1 MLAVTDPRGG
11 KVAREGGRRRYKP
24 VRGWAVAPVASP
36 SMAPTRNAIIAGTGL
51 IGGSVG
57 MALRK
62 AGWHV
67 TGIEPDA
74 ERAEAAV
81 AAGAVDVIGE
91 AGPCDLAVAAT
102 PPSSLAAV
110 VQQLLD
116 AGEAIVTD
124 VGTVKG
130 PVVAAVSDPRFVG
143 GHPMAGSEQDG
154 LTGADPDLFRDA
166 VWVLTPTGTT
176 DDAALAQVRE
186 VVSGLGAQ
194 VIALAPERHDALVAV
209 VSHVPHLTAAV
220 LMRIAEERSTEHRA
234 LLRLAAGGF
243 RDMTRVA
250 AGHPAIWPEICA
262 ENRTAITDVLDELL
276 DELVEMRLIVSGGD
290 RDELLA
296 RLEAARDSRRSLSV
310 GAPDLSRLTEVR
322 IAIRDQKGEL
332 ARITTLAAD
341 LDVNIYDLE
350 IAHSAEGPRGVV
362 LAVVES
368 DGAEQFAQ
376 GLVEAGYRP
385 SLNPLE

>member
-1 MLAVTDPRGG
+1 
-11 KVAREGGRRRYKP
+11 
-24 VRGWAVAPVASP
+24 
-36 SMAPTRNAIIAGTGL
+36 
-51 IGGSVG
+51 

-62 AGWHV
+62 TGWHV

-116 AGEAIVTD
+116 AGAAIVTD
-124 VGTVKG
+124 VGSVKS

-176 DDAALAQVRE
+176 DDAALAEVRE
-186 VVSGLGAQ
+186 VVSHLGAQ

-220 LMRIAEERSTEHRA
+220 LMRIAEGRSSEHRA

-290 RDELLA
+290 RDELLT

-310 GAPDLSRLTEVR
+310 GAPDPSRLTEVR
-322 IAIRDQKGEL
+322 IPIRDQKGEL

-362 LAVVES
+362 LAVAES
-368 DGAEQFAQ
+368 TGAEQFAR

>member
-1 MLAVTDPRGG
+1 
-11 KVAREGGRRRYKP
+11 
-24 VRGWAVAPVASP
+24 
-36 SMAPTRNAIIAGTGL
+36 
-51 IGGSVG
+51 

-102 PPSSLAAV
+102 PPSSLPAV

-116 AGEAIVTD
+116 AGATIVTD
-124 VGTVKG
+124 VGSVKA
-130 PVVAAVSDPRFVG
+130 PVVAAVSDPRFIG

-154 LTGADPDLFRDA
+154 LTGAHPDLFRDA

-176 DDAALAQVRE
+176 DDAALAEVRE
-186 VVSGLGAQ
+186 VVSQLGAQ

-220 LMRIAEERSTEHRA
+220 LMRIAEGRSTEHRA

-262 ENRTAITDVLDELL
+262 ENRAAITDVLDELL

-296 RLEAARDSRRSLSV
+296 RLEAARDSRRSLAV

-368 DGAEQFAQ
+368 DGAEQFTQ

>member
-1 MLAVTDPRGG
+1 MG
-11 KVAREGGRRRYKP
+11 
-24 VRGWAVAPVASP
+24 P
-36 SMAPTRNAIIAGTGL
+36 SRTAIIAGMGL
-51 IGGSVG
+51 IGGSMG

-67 TGIEPDA
+67 TGLEPDA

-81 AAGAVDVIGE
+81 AAGAVDLIGE
-91 AGPCDLAVAAT
+91 PGPCDLAVAAT
-102 PPSSLAAV
+102 PPASLAAV

-116 AGEAIVTD
+116 AGAAVVTD
-124 VGTVKG
+124 VGSVKA
-130 PVVAAVSDPRFVG
+130 PVAAAVTDPRFVG

-154 LTGADPDLFRDA
+154 LAGADPDLFRDA
-166 VWVLTPTGTT
+166 VWVLTPTATT
-176 DDAALAQVRE
+176 DDAALAFVRE
-186 VVSGLGAQ
+186 VVSQLGAQ

-220 LMRIAEERSTEHRA
+220 LMRIAEGRATEHRA

-250 AGHPAIWPEICA
+250 AGHPAIWPDICV
-262 ENRTAITDVLDELL
+262 ENRAAITDVLDELL
-276 DELVEMRLIVSGGD
+276 DELVEMRLIVSDGD
-290 RDELLA
+290 RAELLA
-296 RLEAARDSRRSLSV
+296 RLEAARDSRRSLSA
-310 GAPDLSRLTEVR
+310 GAPEPSRLTEVR

-362 LAVVES
+362 LAVVQS
-368 DGAEQFAQ
+368 DSAEQFAR
-376 GLVEAGYRP
+376 GLAEAGYRP

>member
-1 MLAVTDPRGG
+1 
-11 KVAREGGRRRYKP
+11 
-24 VRGWAVAPVASP
+24 
-36 SMAPTRNAIIAGTGL
+36 
-51 IGGSVG
+51 

-81 AAGAVDVIGE
+81 AAGAVDVIGG

-116 AGEAIVTD
+116 AGAAIVTD
-124 VGTVKG
+124 VGSVKA
-130 PVVAAVSDPRFVG
+130 PVVAAVSDPRFIG

-154 LTGADPDLFRDA
+154 LTGADPELFRDA

-176 DDAALAQVRE
+176 DDAALAEVRE
-186 VVSGLGAQ
+186 VVSQLGAQ

-220 LMRIAEERSTEHRA
+220 LMRIAEGRSTEHRA

-290 RDELLA
+290 RAELLA
-296 RLEAARDSRRSLSV
+296 RLEAARDSRRSLAV

-368 DGAEQFAQ
+368 TGAEQFAQ

>member
-1 MLAVTDPRGG
+1 
-11 KVAREGGRRRYKP
+11 
-24 VRGWAVAPVASP
+24 
-36 SMAPTRNAIIAGTGL
+36 MAPSRTAIIAGIGL

-62 AGWHV
+62 SGWHV
-67 TGIEPDA
+67 IGIDPDA

-81 AAGAVDVIGE
+81 AAGAVDAIGE
-91 AGPCDLAVAAT
+91 PGPCELAVAAT
-102 PPSSLAAV
+102 PPASLAAV

-116 AGEAIVTD
+116 AGAAIVTD
-124 VGTVKG
+124 VGSVKA
-130 PVVAAVSDPRFVG
+130 PVCAAVTDPRFVG

-154 LTGADPDLFRDA
+154 LTGADPDLFREA
-166 VWVLTPTGTT
+166 VWVLTPTETT
-176 DDAALAQVRE
+176 DDSTLAEVRE
-186 VVSGLGAQ
+186 VVSQLGAQ
-194 VIALAPERHDALVAV
+194 AIALAPERHDALVAV

-220 LMRIAEERSTEHRA
+220 LMRIAEGRSIEHRA

-250 AGHPAIWPEICA
+250 AGHPAIWPEICV
-262 ENRTAITDVLDELL
+262 ENRSAITDVLDELL
-276 DELVEMRLIVSGGD
+276 DELVEMRLIVAGGD
-290 RDELLA
+290 RQELLA
-296 RLEAARDSRRSLSV
+296 RLEAARESRRSLSV
-310 GAPDLSRLTEVR
+310 GAPEPSRLTEVR

-350 IAHSAEGPRGVV
+350 IAHSAEGPRGVA
-362 LAVVES
+362 LAVVQS
-368 DGAEQFAQ
+368 DRAEQFAQ
-376 GLVEAGYRP
+376 ALVEAGYRP

>member
-1 MLAVTDPRGG
+1 M
-11 KVAREGGRRRYKP
+11 
-24 VRGWAVAPVASP
+24 SP
-36 SMAPTRNAIIAGTGL
+36 SRTAIIAGTGL

-67 TGIEPDA
+67 IGIEPDVD
-74 ERAEAAV
+74 RAEAAV
-81 AAGAVDVIGE
+81 SAGAVDLIGE
-91 AGPCDLAVAAT
+91 PGPCDLAVAAT
-102 PPSSLAAV
+102 PPASLAAV
-110 VQQLLD
+110 AQQLLD
-116 AGEAIVTD
+116 AGAAIVTD
-124 VGTVKG
+124 VGSVKA
-130 PVVAAVSDPRFVG
+130 PVVTAVTDPRFVG

-154 LTGADPDLFRDA
+154 LEGADPELFRDA
-166 VWVLTPTGTT
+166 VWVLTPTEST
-176 DDAALAQVRE
+176 DDGALAEVRE

-220 LMRIAEERSTEHRA
+220 LMRIAEGRSTEHRA

-262 ENRTAITDVLDELL
+262 ENRAAITDVLDELL

-290 RDELLA
+290 REELLA

-310 GAPDLSRLTEVR
+310 GAPDASRLTEVR

-341 LDVNIYDLE
+341 LDVNIFDLE

-368 DGAEQFAQ
+368 DGAEQFAR

>member
-1 MLAVTDPRGG
+1 
-11 KVAREGGRRRYKP
+11 
-24 VRGWAVAPVASP
+24 
-36 SMAPTRNAIIAGTGL
+36 MAPTRSAIIAGTGL

-116 AGEAIVTD
+116 AGAAIVTD
-124 VGTVKG
+124 VGSVKA

-362 LAVVES
+362 VAVVES

>member
-1 MLAVTDPRGG
+1 MG
-11 KVAREGGRRRYKP
+11 
-24 VRGWAVAPVASP
+24 P
-36 SMAPTRNAIIAGTGL
+36 SRTAMIAGTGL

-74 ERAEAAV
+74 ERAEAAL
-81 AAGAVDVIGE
+81 AAGAVDLIGE
-91 AGPCDLAVAAT
+91 PGPCDLAVAAT
-102 PPSSLAAV
+102 PPASLAAV

-116 AGEAIVTD
+116 AGAAVVTD
-124 VGTVKG
+124 VGSVKA
-130 PVVAAVSDPRFVG
+130 PVAAAVSDPRFVG

-154 LTGADPDLFRDA
+154 VTGADPDLFRDA
-166 VWVLTPTGTT
+166 VWVLTPTATT
-176 DDAALAQVRE
+176 DDAALAGVRE
-186 VVSGLGAQ
+186 VVSQFGAQ

-220 LMRIAEERSTEHRA
+220 LMRIAEGRSSEHRA

-250 AGHPAIWPEICA
+250 AGHPAIWPEICV
-262 ENRTAITDVLDELL
+262 ENRVAITDVLDELL

-290 RDELLA
+290 HAELLA
-296 RLEAARDSRRSLSV
+296 RLEAARDSRRSLSA
-310 GAPDLSRLTEVR
+310 GAPEPSRLTEVR

-362 LAVVES
+362 LAVVQS
-368 DGAEQFAQ
+368 DSAEQFAR
-376 GLVEAGYRP
+376 GLAEAGYRP

>member
-1 MLAVTDPRGG
+1 
-11 KVAREGGRRRYKP
+11 
-24 VRGWAVAPVASP
+24 
-36 SMAPTRNAIIAGTGL
+36 MAPTRSAIIAGTGL

-116 AGEAIVTD
+116 AGAAIVTD
-124 VGTVKG
+124 VGSVKA

>member
-1 MLAVTDPRGG
+1 
-11 KVAREGGRRRYKP
+11 
-24 VRGWAVAPVASP
+24 
-36 SMAPTRNAIIAGTGL
+36 
-51 IGGSVG
+51 

-116 AGEAIVTD
+116 AGAAIVTD
-124 VGTVKG
+124 VGSVKA
-130 PVVAAVSDPRFVG
+130 PVVAAVDDPRFVG

-186 VVSGLGAQ
+186 VVTGLGAQ

-220 LMRIAEERSTEHRA
+220 LMRIAEGRSTEHRA

-362 LAVVES
+362 VAVVES
-368 DGAEQFAQ
+368 TGADQFAR

>member
-1 MLAVTDPRGG
+1 
-11 KVAREGGRRRYKP
+11 
-24 VRGWAVAPVASP
+24 
-36 SMAPTRNAIIAGTGL
+36 MADDRTAIIAGTGL

-67 TGIEPDA
+67 TGVELDP
-74 ERAEAAV
+74 ERAEAAL
-81 AAGAVDVIGE
+81 AAGAVDRIGE
-91 AGPCDLAVAAT
+91 PGPCDLAVAAV
-102 PPSSLAAV
+102 PPAALAPV
-110 VQQLLD
+110 VRQLLD
-116 AGEAIVTD
+116 GGADIVTD
-124 VGTVKG
+124 VGSVKT
-130 PVVAAVSDPRFVG
+130 PVVSAVDHPRFVG

-154 LTGADPDLFRDA
+154 LAGADPDLFRHA
-166 VWVLTPTGTT
+166 VWVLTPTAVT
-176 DDAALAQVRE
+176 DDAVLAEVRE
-186 VVSGLGAQ
+186 VVSSLGAQ

-220 LMRIAEERSTEHRA
+220 LMRIAEGRSSEHRA

-250 AGHPAIWPEICA
+250 AGHPAIWPEICV
-262 ENRTAITDVLDELL
+262 ENKAAITDVLDELL
-276 DELVEMRLIVSGGD
+276 DELVEMRLIVSGGE

-296 RLEAARDSRRSLSV
+296 RLEAARQSRRSLSA
-310 GAPDLSRLTEVR
+310 GAPEPSQLTEVR

-362 LAVVES
+362 LALVDS
-368 DGAEQFAQ
+368 DAAEQFAL
-376 GLVEAGYRP
+376 GLAGAGYRP
-385 SLNPLE
+385 SLNPLG

>member
-1 MLAVTDPRGG
+1 
-11 KVAREGGRRRYKP
+11 
-24 VRGWAVAPVASP
+24 
-36 SMAPTRNAIIAGTGL
+36 
-51 IGGSVG
+51 

-62 AGWHV
+62 GGWHV

-74 ERAEAAV
+74 DRAEAAV

-91 AGPCDLAVAAT
+91 AGPCDLAVVAT

-116 AGEAIVTD
+116 AGAAIVTD
-124 VGTVKG
+124 VGSVKA
-130 PVVAAVSDPRFVG
+130 PVVAAVNDARFVG

-176 DDAALAQVRE
+176 DDAALAEVRE

-220 LMRIAEERSTEHRA
+220 LMRIAEGRSTEHRA

-290 RDELLA
+290 RHELLA
-296 RLEAARDSRRSLSV
+296 RLEAARDSRRSLAV

-362 LAVVES
+362 VAVVES
-368 DGAEQFAQ
+368 DGAERFVQ

>member
-1 MLAVTDPRGG
+1 
-11 KVAREGGRRRYKP
+11 
-24 VRGWAVAPVASP
+24 
-36 SMAPTRNAIIAGTGL
+36 MAPSRTAIIAGTGL

-74 ERAEAAV
+74 ERADAAV
-81 AAGAVDVIGE
+81 AVGAVDVIGE

-110 VQQLLD
+110 VRQLLD
-116 AGEAIVTD
+116 AGAAIVTD
-124 VGTVKG
+124 VGSVKA
-130 PVVAAVSDPRFVG
+130 PVVSAVSDPRFIG

-154 LTGADPDLFRDA
+154 LSGADPDLFRDA

-220 LMRIAEERSTEHRA
+220 LMRIAEGRSTEHRA

-290 RDELLA
+290 RAELLA

-368 DGAEQFAQ
+368 TGAEQFAR
-376 GLVEAGYRP
+376 GLAEAGYRP
-385 SLNPLE
+385 SLSPLE

>member
-1 MLAVTDPRGG
+1 
-11 KVAREGGRRRYKP
+11 
-24 VRGWAVAPVASP
+24 
-36 SMAPTRNAIIAGTGL
+36 MAPTRTAIVAGTGL

-91 AGPCDLAVAAT
+91 AGTCDLAVAAT
-102 PPSSLAAV
+102 PPASLAAV

-116 AGEAIVTD
+116 AGAAIVTD
-124 VGTVKG
+124 VGSVKA
-130 PVVAAVSDPRFVG
+130 PVVAAVNDPRFVG

-368 DGAEQFAQ
+368 DGAEQFAH